1 MTTTDEI
8 FRDLKFAFDI
18 ARYIQSKAIDI
29 GMKLIREEHFVG
41 GINPYFNQTKCGL
54 YLEEYYGL
62 PSVIYT
68 PIGKWTI
75 IGVGDGVSKLLMEH
89 LMEHLKETLGLE
101 LDAEGKQEIWGH
113 FGPVWRITKWENRK
127 LPEAFMKKGTE
138 YIEYERAKEIYAQF
152 LKRNPII
159 GESMRFSADRFSEN
173 LCAFLRSRD

>member
-8 FRDLKFAFDI
+8 FRDLKFALDI

-29 GMKLIREEHFVG
+29 GMEPIWTGNFVG
-41 GINPYFNQTKCGL
+41 GINPYYNQTGL
-54 YLEEYYGL
+54 YLEECYGL
-62 PSVIYT
+62 PSMIYT

-75 IGVGDGVSKLLMEH
+75 IGGGGGVSKLLMEH

-101 LDAEGKQEIWGH
+101 LVAEGKQKIWGH
-113 FGPVWRITKWENRK
+113 CGPFWRITKWENRK

-138 YIEYERAKEIYAQF
+138 YIGYERAKEIYAQF

-159 GESMRFSADRFSEN
+159 GEFMR
-173 LCAFLRSRD
+173 